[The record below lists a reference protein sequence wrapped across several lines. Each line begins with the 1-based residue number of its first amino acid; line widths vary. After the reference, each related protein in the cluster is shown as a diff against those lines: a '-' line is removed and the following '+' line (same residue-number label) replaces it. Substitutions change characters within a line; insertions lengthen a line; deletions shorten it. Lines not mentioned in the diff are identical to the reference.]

1 MGFIVVIVVVVVR
14 FGWVMLFTL
23 HSMKWNLYLYVSTL
37 FFLFFSSIC
46 TRQIYVEYV
55 AHMRDIHTALAHFD
69 VAFFYIVVS
78 SISLLLV
85 GFLLL
90 FVGLLCSPSTSI
102 FFCSTHFHHSDYSLA
117 PYMLLVPCISSPLHL
132 SRPETL
138 RSVCIFIFHFSSNI

>member
-90 FVGLLCSPSTSI
+90 LLFVGLLCSPSTSI
-102 FFCSTHFHHSDYSLA
+102 FFLLHS
-117 PYMLLVPCISSPLHL
+117 
-132 SRPETL
+132 
-138 RSVCIFIFHFSSNI
+138 FSSFGLQLGTIYVTRAVYLLPPPPPPF